1 MSPSQARVELTI
13 DVFEETGQRALALS
27 DLKPPQLVKAI
38 LQEFHNL
45 EYLGDDADAYYLLRA
60 ESGEPLDAETSLD
73 QQVKQ
78 GDRLVLAEQE
88 QPLPDGTCRPSQAIY
103 LREPHEAKAYAVQ
116 WLPAIIGRRSE
127 HQPHDELV
135 AVDLRSYESGLR
147 VSRRHVRLTETGGD
161 FYVENLSGNP
171 ASLVSQRRTGPVAV
185 TARAADPGAR
195 RCHPPGSEWHRAEV
209 HRAVDGARTGAGLR
223 GTGAGGR
230 RGADWR
236 PEPAEQLKDPGSD

>member
-27 DLKPPQLVKAI
+27 ELKPPQLVNAI

-45 EYLGDDADAYYLLRA
+45 EYLGDDADAYYLLRSG
-60 ESGEPLDAETSLD
+60 SGEPLDAATSLD

-78 GDRLVLAEQE
+78 GDWLVLAEQE
-88 QPLPDGTCRPSQAIY
+88 QPLPGGTRRPSLAIY

-135 AVDLRSYESGLR
+135 AVDLRTYETGLR
-147 VSRRHVRLTETGGD
+147 VSRRHLRLTETHGD
-161 FYVENLSGNP
+161 FYIENLSGNP
-171 ASLVSQRRTGPVAV
+171 VSLVSQRRPGPVAV
-185 TARAADPGAR
+185 TAARQILAPGDVIRLDRSGIELKFIVRSTAPAPAPDCAEPAPAD
-195 RCHPPGSEWHRAEV
+195 AE
-209 HRAVDGARTGAGLR
+209 APLG
-223 GTGAGGR
+223 
-230 RGADWR
+230 
-236 PEPAEQLKDPGSD
+236 PEPAEQLTDPGSD